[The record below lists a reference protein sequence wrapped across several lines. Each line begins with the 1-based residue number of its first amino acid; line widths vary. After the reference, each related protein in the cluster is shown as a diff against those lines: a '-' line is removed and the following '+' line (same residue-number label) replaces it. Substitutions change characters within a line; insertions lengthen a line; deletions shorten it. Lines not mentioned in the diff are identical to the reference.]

1 MIRKRINGYLWF
13 VNIYLTLDGYICTI
27 KNIKMSINSIFQF
40 LVPKDKKF
48 FPLFE
53 QASNNLI
60 LLAETLHEAVNA
72 PNAER
77 EVYFS
82 KIEELEVVIEE
93 ITHKTHLELS
103 RNFIT
108 PFDREDIHSLIKAI
122 DNVADFMHGAASKMR
137 LYQVEKITKSI
148 RKLTEINLE
157 ACQLI
162 GAGIKELKVMDN
174 KAIKETCKKINK
186 LESKA
191 DIVFDKA
198 VADIFENET
207 DAKNIIKYKEV
218 LSALESASDKCKS
231 VSNVMEQI
239 SVKHS

>member
-1 MIRKRINGYLWF
+1 M
-13 VNIYLTLDGYICTI
+13 TL
-27 KNIKMSINSIFQF
+27 NHFFQF
-40 LVPKDKKF
+40 LVPKDKIF

-53 QASNNLI
+53 QASTNLI
-60 LLAETLHEAVNA
+60 VLAETLHDAVNA
-72 PNAER
+72 PKLER
-77 EVYFS
+77 EEYFR
-82 KIEELEVVIEE
+82 KIEELELTIEA

-103 RNFIT
+103 KNFIT
-108 PFDREDIHSLIKAI
+108 PFDREDIHSLIKSI
-122 DNVADFMHGAASKMR
+122 DNVADYMHSAASKMR

-162 GAGIKELKVMDN
+162 GRAIQDLNNLNNLKS
-174 KAIKETCKKINK
+174 IGEICIKINR

-191 DIVFDKA
+191 DAVFDKA
-198 VADIFENET
+198 VADIFENEV

-231 VSNVMEQI
+231 VANVLEQI

>member
-1 MIRKRINGYLWF
+1 
-13 VNIYLTLDGYICTI
+13 
-27 KNIKMSINSIFQF
+27 MSLNSIFQF
-40 LVPKDKKF
+40 LVPKDTKF

-53 QASNNLI
+53 QASANLTT
-60 LLAETLHEAVNA
+60 LAKTLHEAVNA
-72 PNAER
+72 PNSER
-77 EVYFS
+77 ENYFK
-82 KIEELEVVIEE
+82 KIEDLEATIEE

-122 DNVADFMHGAASKMR
+122 DNVADYMHSAASKMR

-162 GAGIKELKVMDN
+162 GVGIIELKDMKN
-174 KAIKETCKKINK
+174 HKSIKDTCKKINK

-191 DIVFDKA
+191 DSVFDKA
-198 VADIFENET
+198 VADIFENEN

>member
-1 MIRKRINGYLWF
+1 
-13 VNIYLTLDGYICTI
+13 
-27 KNIKMSINSIFQF
+27 MSLNSIFQF

-53 QASNNLI
+53 QASTNLI

-72 PNAER
+72 PKTER
-77 EVYFS
+77 ENYFK
-82 KIEELEVVIEE
+82 KIEELEATIEE

-162 GAGIKELKVMDN
+162 GVGIKELKDMN
-174 KAIKETCKKINK
+174 NHKAIKDTCKKINK

-191 DIVFDKA
+191 DSVFDKA
-198 VADIFENET
+198 VADIFENES

-218 LSALESASDKCKS
+218 LSSLENATDKCKS
-231 VSNVMEQI
+231 VANVMEQI

>member
-1 MIRKRINGYLWF
+1 
-13 VNIYLTLDGYICTI
+13 
-27 KNIKMSINSIFQF
+27 MSLNRFFQF
-40 LVPKDKKF
+40 LVPKDTKF

-53 QASNNLI
+53 QASAALI

-72 PNAER
+72 PKEQR
-77 EVYFS
+77 EDSFK
-82 KIEELEVVIEE
+82 KIAELEGIIEE

-103 RNFIT
+103 KNFIT

-122 DNVADFMHGAASKMR
+122 DDVADLMHGAASRMS

-162 GAGIKELKVMDN
+162 GIGIKELKVMNN

-191 DIVFDKA
+191 DEVFDKA

-218 LSALESASDKCKS
+218 LSSLEAASDKCKS

>member
-1 MIRKRINGYLWF
+1 MTIN
-13 VNIYLTLDGYICTI
+13 N
-27 KNIKMSINSIFQF
+27 IFQF
-40 LVPKDKKF
+40 FVPKDKKF

-53 QASNNLI
+53 QASANLI

-72 PNAER
+72 PKGER
-77 EVYFS
+77 ENYFK
-82 KIEELEVVIEE
+82 KIDELEENIEE
-93 ITHKTHLELS
+93 ITHKTNIELS
-103 RNFIT
+103 KNFIT
-108 PFDREDIHSLIKAI
+108 PFDREDIHSLIKSM
-122 DNVADFMHGAASKMR
+122 DDVADYIQGASSRIR
-137 LYQVEKITKSI
+137 LYQVDKITKSI

-162 GAGIKELKVMDN
+162 GVSIIELKNMN
-174 KAIKETCKKINK
+174 HKIIKETCKKINK

-191 DIVFDKA
+191 DVVFDKA
-198 VADIFENET
+198 VADIFENEN

-231 VSNVMEQI
+231 VSNIMEQI

>member
-1 MIRKRINGYLWF
+1 
-13 VNIYLTLDGYICTI
+13 
-27 KNIKMSINSIFQF
+27 MSLNSIFQF

-53 QASNNLI
+53 QAAQNLT

-72 PNAER
+72 PKLER
-77 EVYFS
+77 ESYF
-82 KIEELEVVIEE
+82 KKVEELEAVIEE

-108 PFDREDIHSLIKAI
+108 PFDREDIHALVKAI
-122 DNVADFMHGAASKMR
+122 DDVADYLHGSASRMR
-137 LYQVEKITKSI
+137 LYQIEKITKSI

-157 ACQLI
+157 ACQHIAAAI
-162 GAGIKELKVMDN
+162 GELKDLKN
-174 KAIKETCKKINK
+174 LKAISDACKKINK

-191 DIVFDKA
+191 DNVFDKA

-207 DAKNIIKYKEV
+207 DAKNIIAYKEV

-231 VSNVMEQI
+231 VANVLE
-239 SVKHS
+239 SVVVKHS

>member
-1 MIRKRINGYLWF
+1 M
-13 VNIYLTLDGYICTI
+13 TL
-27 KNIKMSINSIFQF
+27 NSIFQF

-53 QASNNLI
+53 QASANLI
-60 LLAETLHEAVNA
+60 ILAETLHEAVNA
-72 PNAER
+72 PKENR
-77 EVYFS
+77 EEYFI
-82 KIEELEVVIEE
+82 KIEELEATIEE

-108 PFDREDIHSLIKAI
+108 PFDREDIHSLIKSI
-122 DNVADFMHGAASKMR
+122 DNVADNMHGAASRMR

-162 GAGIKELKVMDN
+162 GEGIKQLKDMGN
-174 KAIKETCKKINK
+174 IKLIKETCKKINK

-191 DIVFDKA
+191 DVVFDKA

-218 LSALESASDKCKS
+218 LSALEMASDKCKS

>member
-1 MIRKRINGYLWF
+1 
-13 VNIYLTLDGYICTI
+13 
-27 KNIKMSINSIFQF
+27 MSLNSIFQF

-53 QASNNLI
+53 QASANLI
-60 LLAETLHEAVNA
+60 VLAETLHEAVNA
-72 PNAER
+72 PKSER
-77 EVYFS
+77 EEYYK
-82 KIEELEVVIEE
+82 KIEDLEAVIEE

-108 PFDREDIHSLIKAI
+108 PFDREDIHSLIKSI

-162 GAGIKELKVMDN
+162 GIGIKELKDMNDH
-174 KAIKETCKKINK
+174 KAIKDTCKKINK

-191 DIVFDKA
+191 DAVFDKA
-198 VADIFENET
+198 VADIFENES

>member
-1 MIRKRINGYLWF
+1 MT
-13 VNIYLTLDGYICTI
+13 VN
-27 KNIKMSINSIFQF
+27 NIFQF
-40 LVPKDKKF
+40 LVPKDKKLF
-48 FPLFE
+48 RLFE
-53 QASNNLI
+53 EATANLVI
-60 LLAETLHEAVNA
+60 LAETLHEAVNA
-72 PNAER
+72 PRLER
-77 EVYFS
+77 DEYFK
-82 KIEELEVVIEE
+82 KIEELEAVIEE

-103 RNFIT
+103 KNFIT

-122 DNVADFMHGAASKMR
+122 DNVADYMHGAASRMR

-162 GAGIKELKVMDN
+162 NEGIKQLRDMNNIKI
-174 KAIKETCKKINK
+174 IKETCKKINK

-191 DIVFDKA
+191 DVVFDKA

-218 LSALESASDKCKS
+218 LSALESASDKCKI
-231 VSNVMEQI
+231 VANVMEQI

>member
-1 MIRKRINGYLWF
+1 
-13 VNIYLTLDGYICTI
+13 
-27 KNIKMSINSIFQF
+27 MSLNSIFQF
-40 LVPKDKKF
+40 LVPKDTKF

-53 QASNNLI
+53 QASANLI
-60 LLAETLHEAVNA
+60 TLAETLHEAVNA
-72 PNAER
+72 PKAER
-77 EVYFS
+77 EDYFR
-82 KIEELEVVIEE
+82 KIEELEATIEE
-93 ITHKTHLELS
+93 ITQKTHLELS
-103 RNFIT
+103 KNFIT

-122 DNVADFMHGAASKMR
+122 DNVADYMYSAASKMR

-157 ACQLI
+157 SCQLI
-162 GAGIKELKVMDN
+162 GAGIKELKDMKN
-174 KAIKETCKKINK
+174 HKSIKETCKKINK

-191 DIVFDKA
+191 DTVFDKA
-198 VADIFENET
+198 VADIFENEN

-231 VSNVMEQI
+231 VANVMEQI

>member
-1 MIRKRINGYLWF
+1 MTIN
-13 VNIYLTLDGYICTI
+13 N
-27 KNIKMSINSIFQF
+27 IFQY

-53 QASNNLI
+53 QASANLI
-60 LLAETLHEAVNA
+60 VLAETLHEAVNA
-72 PNAER
+72 PKIER
-77 EVYFS
+77 EEYFQ
-82 KIEELEVVIEE
+82 KIEELEAIIEE

-122 DNVADFMHGAASKMR
+122 DNVADYMHGAASRMR

-162 GAGIKELKVMDN
+162 GLAIGELKDMN
-174 KAIKETCKKINK
+174 NLKAISEYCKRINK

-191 DIVFDKA
+191 DVVFDKA

-231 VSNVMEQI
+231 VANVLEQI